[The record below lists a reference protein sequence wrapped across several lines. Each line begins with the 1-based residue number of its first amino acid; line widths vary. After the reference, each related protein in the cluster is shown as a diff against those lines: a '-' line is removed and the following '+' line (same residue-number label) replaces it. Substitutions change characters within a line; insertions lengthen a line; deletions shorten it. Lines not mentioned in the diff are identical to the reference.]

1 MFLNLWNIHLFE
13 SFSHVHFQLN
23 SYKKWKLGDMIGIN
37 FEEKWKLLQVSIFI
51 FAKVS
56 PLSLCWFNLFIL
68 NSVEGIVSI
77 RSHCLSMPF
86 AHYISVD
93 LIGHSCSFMQ

>member
-56 PLSLCWFNLFIL
+56 PLSLCWFNLNCSYKKPLSFHAI
-68 NSVEGIVSI
+68 
-77 RSHCLSMPF
+77 CLLYFS
-86 AHYISVD
+86 
-93 LIGHSCSFMQ
+93 

>member
-56 PLSLCWFNLFIL
+56 PLRSEGTRL
-68 NSVEGIVSI
+68 NS
-77 RSHCLSMPF
+77 SHRIASRMPSS
-86 AHYISVD
+86 A
-93 LIGHSCSFMQ
+93 